1 MSGLVIMLFIILI
14 PRTAQG
20 DDHYWPQLVHSFF
33 LTYSKLAF
41 VLGLALLIL
50 PSLLGIKGIVSFM
63 LDTKAFNFI
72 AKISFWTY
80 LIHLTVMNAWITSIK
95 IDFYYAYV
103 PLFGLAA
110 TTTV

>member
-1 MSGLVIMLFIILI
+1 MTLI

-20 DDHYWPQLVHSFF
+20 QNHHWPQFVHSIF
-33 LTYSKLAF
+33 LTYSKLLF
-41 VLGLALLIL
+41 VFGLAMMIL
-50 PSLLGIKGIVSFM
+50 PSLLGINTLLNFS

-80 LIHLTVMNAWITSIK
+80 LIHLTIMNIWITSIK

-103 PLFGLAA
+103 PLFGLAV
-110 TTTV
+110 TTIV

>member
-1 MSGLVIMLFIILI
+1 
-14 PRTAQG
+14 
-20 DDHYWPQLVHSFF
+20 
-33 LTYSKLAF
+33 
-41 VLGLALLIL
+41 
-50 PSLLGIKGIVSFM
+50 M

-80 LIHLTVMNAWITSIK
+80 LIHLTLMNAWITSIK

-110 TTTV
+110 TTTVESMLVGFIFCLLVEIPFAKLQKYFMEWAIKKVNTKKDHH